1 MCEQTEINYLDG
13 DVVWVKLG
21 SCWWPGEVVGPER
34 LPPDV
39 LPSFRKPPIAVVKFY
54 QEDTYEYVKN
64 INYIYKYNCSRKNE
78 FINKGLYMYRSKPG
92 HNMEKFPEDVI
103 RAETAVGGDI
113 EILTRDEFQEVK
125 KESYKEIFIDPAKKT
140 TVSGKGTRL
149 RQPIESP
156 KASTPSKQLYKEK
169 CDYKVH
175 ILLQGSKDK
184 EATSQPADSSTPS
197 TSRAGS
203 EVAEEKEESPKVE
216 TSVPVTP
223 TKSSMPSTPVASSS
237 GCYSCPSCNFS
248 TTRLNVLIMHNKTH
262 SVTYMPYTPSPV
274 RKKPVA
280 KPVKSPPKL
289 SKTPKIPR
297 PRKDK
302 SDKYPKKSQGKKR
315 TTDDKVETKNVK
327 KPKTDE
333 EIKSSLLAD
342 WDDADEDSNDESPG
356 LLLSRSPEIP
366 VGAESPAAPIPA
378 ELPRDLT
385 SPVEKKFE
393 TESTDKPESSS
404 DSKYEFCEDEDWP
417 EEADAGRK
425 IPRVKNP
432 SKRKEET
439 KSLSVEDDI
448 DVAKEVAELLN
459 KTTVPELPSV
469 PEPLKVEEN
478 FPEPSIVKSPDKK
491 PDAASAE
498 SSQPD
503 NTVTTT
509 KPTKTIFK
517 TKTFFRSR
525 HSRSQDA
532 IGKYVAEQLNAA
544 ERMDL
549 SETELNGSE
558 AVSSPEARE
567 SPPVEPVKVARL
579 APKIQLKKMKAEA
592 AQKEKI
598 EAEQFTIDV
607 SKSTNENI
615 VDNSQIIHSK
625 PLLDVL
631 YPTQEIKP
639 ISKELPDKLL
649 QNEDNGE
656 DQNCTVLDNVEKMNV
671 DTNKDTIESQY
682 RTVDSIYPS
691 NSTTMPEKFLEASPE
706 KAPEDQQVEIEPM
719 VIEENITST
728 PKKGQF
734 DLKIRNTKETKIKF
748 VVDDDVENNIS
759 KVENIVKQSTS
770 NPGILPRLSV
780 CPKKSR
786 DTPTFTEDAI
796 KTSPQKSNDS
806 LKELPP
812 LTNFQKQQNLLKSF
826 QPLIQPYMN
835 ESTASAVDAL
845 LSVSRETDRVP
856 RIVSNDLPE
865 DLFEDDNK
873 ESGPADNCIGDN
885 IVEEVSVNQVGNKKM
900 EIDQPNEVNV
910 ATDNEVLHVNI
921 IQKGLTDD
929 ATNLNENVVTDVVS
943 DIVKDN
949 LPSESDLQIAETLI
963 NLPSSAIQ
971 NNATEHEDIVNVPNF
986 VENEEIVEEIVPAS
1000 DNVVNSNI
1008 FEAKVVDTAELE
1020 TESPLIPNNKNLNI
1034 RFETEQEKSENLNAA
1049 QSLVQMSESMD
1060 HKINIAETKVI
1071 KKKDL
1076 PSPTIK
1082 TKQNNGLDKTVEQKV
1097 ALLSTE
1103 NSSDPSTIKSPKFET
1118 TSSKLLKILEEPPT
1132 VKVPVNKTAPIKQ
1145 TTPVKQVVVSG
1156 KEKILNFDV
1165 AKSSMKGKPQTT
1177 KQKIIIRRT
1186 GPPKNLMNI
1195 NNLSEV
1201 VASPDKIILSRSNM
1215 AAQDGSSV
1223 QTFTIQASPDV
1234 QTDPKQIIIQP
1245 KIRKITKTATKPHK
1259 IKPQES
1265 LVVQPTE
1272 SKIMVN
1278 NTSAVNEPM
1287 FDINSMPVVLSDD
1300 ILTPESIEKMPIVM
1314 SDGNL
1319 ITTNPPNP
1327 PKLIKT
1333 KPSIIEN
1340 EKITISPP
1348 SKPEVKTLL
1357 MNTSSDMKS
1366 NTPNILSKSSKLRAA
1381 KPMLVIDKATGKQ
1394 KIIMTKSE
1402 PIVKEIKP
1410 AATLIQQVPQTA
1422 AKTEKFIILPT
1433 TSSPRTTGRTQKI
1446 VIDPQTGKAHVLVT
1460 KGQEPALSVAENK
1473 PVSAKLIQSSSD
1485 TANPGNTV
1493 MIITNAQG
1501 AQSRIVLTPEHEKIL
1516 FPNKQQPNV
1525 SQLKTITQR
1534 ISTNTP
1540 VAPKTIVSTTH
1551 VKAQTKIVPKQQK
1564 SAIITS
1570 KGQLIVGGRVATAT
1584 QNIAPMPEIRPALKP
1599 VPKRIVAS
1607 EPKKL
1612 VQAIQKTTSEPLIF
1626 LQQKSGAVMQLTA
1639 AQFEHLQRTGQ
1650 IVQKVTA
1657 PVQENKIMQKSIT
1670 ISPKEPIIQPVIQKQ
1685 RVRKSVT
1692 ASPSPAKKVK
1702 QEIAIAPAPAH
1713 IPTPVLLPTPTPV
1726 VTPTPSVPLP
1736 PLTSLSNTT
1745 LTATASISNNV
1756 PAVSNTV
1763 SVSTTQNYTELD
1775 NFEELLPS
1783 TAIARQSEP
1792 TIVVPQPE
1800 PAMAQVEPVAEPPQA
1815 QLSDGQLLAVPG
1827 ENFGGPPGS
1836 FYLCVEDNGTLTP
1849 IDNRPLVLENNQLVP
1864 MTIEPAPVFAPQP
1877 ERRDILEAA
1886 LANSDVFHADTSR
1899 DEAPDFRDLNA
1910 NVSVHCR
1917 VSETST
1923 TLNQPIMTP
1932 VEVPTKAVSEP
1943 TTVPSNLEDGL
1954 AVIGVT
1960 PQTVPTSLELP
1971 ITVTDPRIAPK
1982 TTDPLSNSNYATSL
1996 LTSPN
2001 TEMDFTANEEAE
2013 VAGPISMPL
2022 LTDEETVGKSMPILT
2037 DDVAERTV
2045 SSVESTVGSPS
2056 SIEVR
2061 ESEAEE
2067 GATWAGAR
2075 RLLTPGSDTS
2085 ENSAEIPLQ
2094 PAIQLSVNDLSR
2106 HS

>member
-1 MCEQTEINYLDG
+1 MI
-13 DVVWVKLG
+13 
-21 SCWWPGEVVGPER
+21 
-34 LPPDV
+34 
-39 LPSFRKPPIAVVKFY
+39 
-54 QEDTYEYVKN
+54 
-64 INYIYKYNCSRKNE
+64 
-78 FINKGLYMYRSKPG
+78 
-92 HNMEKFPEDVI
+92 FPQC
-103 RAETAVGGDI
+103 TN
-113 EILTRDEFQEVK
+113 LSSLFQ
-125 KESYKEIFIDPAKKT
+125 F
-140 TVSGKGTRL
+140 
-149 RQPIESP
+149 
-156 KASTPSKQLYKEK
+156 YKEK
-169 CDYKVH
+169 GDYKVH

-184 EATSQPADSSTPS
+184 EGASLPTDSSTPS

-203 EVAEEKEESPKVE
+203 EIADEKEESPKEEPAVA
-216 TSVPVTP
+216 VTP
-223 TKSSMPSTPVASSS
+223 AKSLLPSTPVASSS

-262 SVTYMPYTPSPV
+262 SVTYTPYTPSPV
-274 RKKPVA
+274 RKKPVVKA
-280 KPVKSPPKL
+280 VKSPPKT
-289 SKTPKIPR
+289 SKIPKTPK
-297 PRKDK
+297 PRKEK
-302 SDKYPKKSQGKKR
+302 SVIVSKKAQVKKR
-315 TTDDKVETKNVK
+315 TIDEKDETMIAK
-327 KPKTDE
+327 KLKTDE

-342 WDDADEDSNDESPG
+342 WDDAEEDSNDESSG
-356 LLLSRSPEIP
+356 LLLSRSPEVP

-378 ELPRDLT
+378 ELPRDLS
-385 SPVEKKFE
+385 SPVDKKLE

-417 EEADAGRK
+417 EEADVGRK

-439 KSLSVEDDI
+439 KSLSIEDNI

-459 KTTVPELPSV
+459 KTTVPELPNV

-478 FPEPSIVKSPDKK
+478 FPEPSIVKSPDKI
-491 PDAASAE
+491 PEAAPAE
-498 SSQPD
+498 SGVPE
-503 NTVTTT
+503 NVTET

-532 IGKYVAEQLNAA
+532 IGKYVQEQLNAA

-549 SETELNGSE
+549 LEIELNGSE

-592 AQKEKI
+592 AQLREKGKI
-598 EAEQFTIDV
+598 EAEQFAFDI

-615 VDNSQIIHSK
+615 VANSQIINPK
-625 PLLDVL
+625 PMLDVL

-649 QNEDNGE
+649 KNEDFGV
-656 DQNCTVLDNVEKMNV
+656 DQKSTVLDNIEKMDV
-671 DTNKDTIESQY
+671 DSNRDTVETQY
-682 RTVDSIYPS
+682 KTVDSIYPS
-691 NSTTMPEKFLEASPE
+691 NNTTMPEKFLEASPD
-706 KAPEDQQVEIEPM
+706 KVLEDQQVETEPT
-719 VIEENITST
+719 VIDENITCT
-728 PKKGQF
+728 PKREQF
-734 DLKIRNTKETKIKF
+734 DLNIRNTKVYSAQLKYAL
-748 VVDDDVENNIS
+748 DDGVTNNIS
-759 KVENIVKQSTS
+759 KTENTVKPSDS
-770 NPGILPRLSV
+770 SPNKLSSLSV
-780 CPKKSR
+780 ESSPKKSR
-786 DTPTFTEDAI
+786 ETPTFTEDSI
-796 KTSPQKSNDS
+796 KTTPQKSHSPFKECTPHKSNDAS
-806 LKELPP
+806 KESSPSTNYQSQKILMKAIEP
-812 LTNFQKQQNLLKSF
+812 LM
-826 QPLIQPYMN
+826 QPFMN

-873 ESGPADNCIGDN
+873 DIGLTDNCISEN
-885 IVEEVSVNQVGNKKM
+885 IVKEMSVDQSVPIENNEM
-900 EIDQPNEVNV
+900 EIDQPNDDNV
-910 ATDNEVLHVNI
+910 ISDKEVLNEHIDRND
-921 IQKGLTDD
+921 LTDD
-929 ATNLNENVVTDVVS
+929 STNLNQNVVS
-943 DIVKDN
+943 DVISENADDN
-949 LPSESDLQIAETLI
+949 VPSESVLQIAETLI

-971 NNATEHEDIVNVPNF
+971 NNSTEHEDTANAPTFI
-986 VENEEIVEEIVPAS
+986 ENEEIVEEIVPTS
-1000 DNVVNSNI
+1000 DSVVNDSSNV
-1008 FEAKVVDTAELE
+1008 FETNDVDSTEPE
-1020 TESPLIPNNKNLNI
+1020 TESLRKQNNKNLNV

-1060 HKINIAETKVI
+1060 HKINIPETKVV
-1071 KKKDL
+1071 KKKEL
-1076 PSPTIK
+1076 PSPNIK

-1103 NSSDPSTIKSPKFET
+1103 NSSESTAKSPKFET
-1118 TSSKLLKILEEPPT
+1118 TSSKLLKILEEPPV
-1132 VKVPVNKTAPIKQ
+1132 VKVPTSKLTPIKQ
-1145 TTPVKQVVVSG
+1145 TTPVKQVVVPG

-1165 AKSSMKGKPQTT
+1165 AKSSIKGNPQTT

-1201 VASPDKIILSRSNM
+1201 VASPDKIILSCSNM
-1215 AAQDGSSV
+1215 SAQDGSSV
-1223 QTFTIQASPDV
+1223 QTFTIQASPDI
-1234 QTDPKQIIIQP
+1234 QPDPPKQIIMQP
-1245 KIRKITKTATKPHK
+1245 KIRKITKTGTKLHK
-1259 IKPQES
+1259 LKPQES
-1265 LVVQPTE
+1265 LVMQPTE
-1272 SKIMVN
+1272 SKTILKD
-1278 NTSAVNEPM
+1278 TSTVNEPI

-1300 ILTPESIEKMPIVM
+1300 LLTPESIEKMPIVM

-1333 KPSIIEN
+1333 KPLVEN
-1340 EKITISPP
+1340 EKMTISSPN
-1348 SKPEVKTLL
+1348 KPEIKTLL
-1357 MNTSSDMKS
+1357 MNTNSDMKS
-1366 NTPNILSKSSKLRAA
+1366 STPNILSKSSKLRAA

-1410 AATLIQQVPQTA
+1410 VPSPTLIQQVPQTT
-1422 AKTEKFIILPT
+1422 AKTEKFIFLPT
-1433 TSSPRTTGRTQKI
+1433 TSSPRPTGRTQKI

-1460 KGQEPALSVAENK
+1460 KGQEPALSAAENK
-1473 PVSAKLIQSSSD
+1473 PVSAKLIQSSPDNAS
-1485 TANPGNTV
+1485 PGNTV

-1516 FPNKQQPNV
+1516 FPSKKQPNV
-1525 SQLKTITQR
+1525 SQFKAITQR
-1534 ISTNTP
+1534 IPQAS
-1540 VAPKTIVSTTH
+1540 VAPKTIVSATQ

-1570 KGQLIVGGRVATAT
+1570 KGQLIVGGRVATTT
-1584 QNIAPMPEIRPALKP
+1584 QNIAPMPEIRPALRP

-1612 VQAIQKTTSEPLIF
+1612 VQAIQKTTTEPLIF
-1626 LQQKSGAVMQLTA
+1626 LQQKSGTVVQLTT

-1650 IVQKVTA
+1650 IIQKVTSSI
-1657 PVQENKIMQKSIT
+1657 QDNKIVQKSFT
-1670 ISPKEPIIQPVIQKQ
+1670 IKEPVIQPVIQKQ
-1685 RVRKSVT
+1685 RVRKSAT
-1692 ASPSPAKKVK
+1692 AAPSAPSPAKKMK
-1702 QEIAIAPAPAH
+1702 QEIAIAPAPAPVH
-1713 IPTPVLLPTPTPV
+1713 TPILMPTPVITPA
-1726 VTPTPSVPLP
+1726 SSAPLP
-1736 PLTSLSNTT
+1736 PLTSLSNTSN
-1745 LTATASISNNV
+1745 ASISNNV
-1756 PAVSNTV
+1756 PTVSNTV
-1763 SVSTTQNYTELD
+1763 SISTTQNYSELD

-1792 TIVVPQPE
+1792 TIAVAQPE
-1800 PAMAQVEPVAEPPQA
+1800 PLIAQPDPVAEPPQEE
-1815 QLSDGQLLAVPG
+1815 LSDGQLLAVPG
-1827 ENFGGPPGS
+1827 ESFGGPPGS
-1836 FYLCVEDNGTLTP
+1836 FYLCVKDNGTLTP
-1849 IDNRPLVLENNQLVP
+1849 IDNRPLVLENNQLFP
-1864 MTIEPAPVFAPQP
+1864 MAIEPAPVFAPQP

-1886 LANSDVFHADTSR
+1886 LANSDVFHANTLR

-1910 NVSVHCR
+1910 NVSVNCQ

-1932 VEVPTKAVSEP
+1932 VEVPTKVDSEP
-1943 TTVPSNLEDGL
+1943 TPVPSNLEDGL

-1960 PQTVPTSLELP
+1960 SHTVPTSLELP
-1971 ITVTDPRIAPK
+1971 ITVTDPRIAK
-1982 TTDPLSNSNYATSL
+1982 TTDPLSNSNYTSAL

-2001 TEMDFTANEEAE
+2001 TEIAFAATEETE
-2013 VAGPISMPL
+2013 VVGPISMPL

-2037 DDVAERTV
+2037 DDVTERTV

-2067 GATWAGAR
+2067 GAVWAGAR

-2085 ENSAEIPLQ
+2085 ENSTEIPLQ
-2094 PAIQLSVNDLSR
+2094 PVIQLSVNDLSR

>member
-1 MCEQTEINYLDG
+1 MN
-13 DVVWVKLG
+13 
-21 SCWWPGEVVGPER
+21 
-34 LPPDV
+34 
-39 LPSFRKPPIAVVKFY
+39 F
-54 QEDTYEYVKN
+54 N
-64 INYIYKYNCSRKNE
+64 
-78 FINKGLYMYRSKPG
+78 GL
-92 HNMEKFPEDVI
+92 
-103 RAETAVGGDI
+103 
-113 EILTRDEFQEVK
+113 LFQ
-125 KESYKEIFIDPAKKT
+125 F
-140 TVSGKGTRL
+140 
-149 RQPIESP
+149 
-156 KASTPSKQLYKEK
+156 YKEK

-184 EATSQPADSSTPS
+184 DAASQSVDSSTPS

-203 EVAEEKEESPKVE
+203 EIAEEKEEPATVE
-216 TSVPVTP
+216 SSVTVTP
-223 TKSSMPSTPVASSS
+223 AKSFMPSTPVASSS

-280 KPVKSPPKL
+280 KAVKTPPKS
-289 SKTPKIPR
+289 SKIPKIPR

-302 SDKYPKKSQGKKR
+302 SEKHSKKPQGKKR
-315 TTDDKVETKNVK
+315 TTDEKNETKNIK

-356 LLLSRSPEIP
+356 LLSRSPEIP

-385 SPVEKKFE
+385 SPVEKKLE

-448 DVAKEVAELLN
+448 DVAREVAELLN
-459 KTTVPELPSV
+459 KTTVPDLPNV

-491 PDAASAE
+491 LEAATTDSG
-498 SSQPD
+498 QPD
-503 NTVTTT
+503 NAVTET

-558 AVSSPEARE
+558 VVSSPEARE

-598 EAEQFTIDV
+598 EAEQFIIDV
-607 SKSTNENI
+607 SKSTNVNI
-615 VDNSQIIHSK
+615 VDNSQVIHSNK

-671 DTNKDTIESQY
+671 DTNRDTIETQY
-682 RTVDSIYPS
+682 KTVDSIYPS

-706 KAPEDQQVEIEPM
+706 KTPEDQQVETEPI
-719 VIEENITST
+719 VIRENITST
-728 PKKGQF
+728 PKRGQF
-734 DLKIRNTKETKIKF
+734 DLNIHDIKDTHNKF
-748 VVDDDVENNIS
+748 VLNDDLANNIG
-759 KVENIVKQSTS
+759 KTENTVKQSES
-770 NPGILPRLSV
+770 SPVILPSLSV
-780 CPKKSR
+780 CSKKYRETS
-786 DTPTFTEDAI
+786 TFTEDAI
-796 KTSPQKSNDS
+796 KTTPQKSNES
-806 LKELPP
+806 LKELSPP
-812 LTNFQKQQNLLKSF
+812 INFKTQQALKSF
-826 QPLIQPYMN
+826 EPLIQPYMN

-873 ESGPADNCIGDN
+873 ESGPADNCISETID
-885 IVEEVSVNQVGNKKM
+885 EEMSVNQNVTIENKEM
-900 EIDQPNEVNV
+900 EIDQPNDITVVTEK
-910 ATDNEVLHVNI
+910 EVLQDNI
-921 IQKGLTDD
+921 VENNATND
-929 ATNLNENVVTDVVS
+929 ATNLNENVVNDVIS
-943 DIVKDN
+943 EIVKDN

-971 NNATEHEDIVNVPNF
+971 NNATEHEDSSNVPTF
-986 VENEEIVEEIVPAS
+986 IENEEIVEEVVPTS
-1000 DNVVNSNI
+1000 DNVVNSNV
-1008 FEAKVVDTAELE
+1008 FETKVDDTAEHE
-1020 TESPLIPNNKNLNI
+1020 TESVLIPNNKNLNI
-1034 RFETEQEKSENLNAA
+1034 RYETEQEKSENLNAA

-1060 HKINIAETKVI
+1060 HKVV
-1071 KKKDL
+1071 KKKQL

-1082 TKQNNGLDKTVEQKV
+1082 SKQNNGLDKTVEQKV

-1132 VKVPVNKTAPIKQ
+1132 VKVPINKTTPIKQ

-1201 VASPDKIILSRSNM
+1201 VASPDKIILSRSNL

-1234 QTDPKQIIIQP
+1234 QTDPKQILIQP
-1245 KIRKITKTATKPHK
+1245 KMRKITKTATKLHK

-1272 SKIMVN
+1272 SKTIVN
-1278 NTSAVNEPM
+1278 DTSVVNESM

-1314 SDGNL
+1314 SDGNI

-1327 PKLIKT
+1327 PKHIKN
-1333 KPSIIEN
+1333 KPTIIEN

-1357 MNTSSDMKS
+1357 MNSDIKSS
-1366 NTPNILSKSSKLRAA
+1366 TPNILSKSSKLRGA

-1394 KIIMTKSE
+1394 KIIMTKTE

-1410 AATLIQQVPQTA
+1410 APTLIQQVPQTA

-1460 KGQEPALSVAENK
+1460 KGQEPALTVAENK

-1525 SQLKTITQR
+1525 SQLKAITQR

-1540 VAPKTIVSTTH
+1540 VAPKTIVSTQ

-1584 QNIAPMPEIRPALKP
+1584 QNIAPMPEIRPTLKP
-1599 VPKRIVAS
+1599 VPPKRIVAS

-1657 PVQENKIMQKSIT
+1657 PIQENKILQKSIT
-1670 ISPKEPIIQPVIQKQ
+1670 ISPKEPLIQPVIQKH

-1692 ASPSPAKKVK
+1692 ASPSPAKKIK
-1702 QEIAIAPAPAH
+1702 QEIAIAPAPAPIH
-1713 IPTPVLLPTPTPV
+1713 TPVLVATPTPV
-1726 VTPTPSVPLP
+1726 VTPVPSVPLP
-1736 PLTSLSNTT
+1736 PLTSLST

-1792 TIVVPQPE
+1792 TITVTQPE
-1800 PAMAQVEPVAEPPQA
+1800 PVITQAESVVEPPQA

-1836 FYLCVEDNGTLTP
+1836 FYLCFEDSGTLTP

-1864 MTIEPAPVFAPQP
+1864 MAIEPAPVFAPQL

-1910 NVSVHCR
+1910 NVSAHCR

-1932 VEVPTKAVSEP
+1932 VEMPTKVVCEP

-2001 TEMDFTANEEAE
+2001 TEMDFPATEEPE
-2013 VAGPISMPL
+2013 VVGPISMPL